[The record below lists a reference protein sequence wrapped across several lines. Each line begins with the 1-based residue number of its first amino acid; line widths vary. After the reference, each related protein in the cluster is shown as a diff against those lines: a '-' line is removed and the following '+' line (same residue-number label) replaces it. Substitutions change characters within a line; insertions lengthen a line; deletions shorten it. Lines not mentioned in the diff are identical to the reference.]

1 MMGSRDHCFFKY
13 ARLFEFS
20 GLLTEDRN
28 TLVARK
34 KKEAEE
40 RGEKFDEKTLD
51 KRPRQVVFGMEE
63 DQKNVHEYLTRK
75 PADYLRK
82 YDYRKL
88 AFELKQAKK

>member
-1 MMGSRDHCFFKY
+1 MMGGRDHCFFKY

-20 GLLTEDRN
+20 GLLMEDRA

-34 KKEAEE
+34 KREAEE
-40 RGEKFDEKTLD
+40 RGEKFDEKTID
-51 KRPRQVVFGMEE
+51 RRPKRVEFGMEE
-63 DQKNVHEYLTRK
+63 DLKNVHEYLTRK

-88 AFELKQAKK
+88 AFELKQNKK